1 MDFGVILDAWEKQ
14 SAKAAKEAKKIDSQ
28 KPSSKKK
35 NADFIEKKILQEKT
49 EKNQK
54 VIQPVTT
61 KNEKQVNPMD
71 MWLRRYGVVDK
82 DKMFEELVIEVK
94 SVVKVNKGGR
104 QRRFSATVVVGD
116 RKGKVGLGTG
126 KANEVP
132 DAIKK
137 AIQDANKHMITI
149 PLIDGRTVAHEAIGT
164 AGAAR
169 VIIKPA
175 AAGTGVIA
183 GGSVRA
189 ILELAGIR
197 DVVSKSLGAR
207 TKLNMATAALNA
219 LKSIKTPEQVAAL
232 RGKTVEEI
240 LG

>member
-1 MDFGVILDAWEKQ
+1 MQ
-14 SAKAAKEAKKIDSQ
+14 RKA
-28 KPSSKKK
+28 
-35 NADFIEKKILQEKT
+35 QEK
-49 EKNQK
+49 
-54 VIQPVTT
+54 
-61 KNEKQVNPMD
+61 
-71 MWLRRYGVVDK
+71 DK
-82 DKMFEELVIEVK
+82 TLEELVIDVK

-116 RKGKVGLGTG
+116 RKGKVGLGIG

-137 AIQDANKHMITI
+137 AIQDANKNIVKI

-175 AAGTGVIA
+175 KAGTGIIA

-189 ILELAGIR
+189 VLELAGVR
-197 DVVSKSLGAR
+197 DIVSKSLGAR
-207 TKLNMATAALNA
+207 TKLNMARAALNA
-219 LKSIKTPEQVAAL
+219 LQSIKTPEEVARL